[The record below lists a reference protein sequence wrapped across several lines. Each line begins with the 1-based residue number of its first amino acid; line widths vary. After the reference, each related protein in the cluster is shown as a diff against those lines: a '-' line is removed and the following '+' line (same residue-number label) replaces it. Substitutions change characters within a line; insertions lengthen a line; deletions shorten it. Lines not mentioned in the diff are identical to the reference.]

1 MRIPHT
7 LFLGAALALATSAG
21 AASPDLE
28 RLQAQIDS
36 SEMFPPDTTLI
47 AAQREGDVLQVDLWP
62 GEPVGPNQVD
72 ELVRAVDHA
81 LGEGVR
87 GVGIRLPDDH
97 GVMRTLPELFD
108 LEPVPDKGVPVPPG
122 YPSVDHPGGSD
133 GALGG
138 KTIYLSQSHGWYY
151 HESYDSWLTQRPN
164 LFDTVE
170 DFHNPEGMNQYLMR
184 YLLNAGAHVV
194 TVRESDL
201 EEEMVVVD
209 DAGAGYS
216 ETGAWAASGEDGFAG
231 GQAPYDHGVDPFE
244 LGGARQA
251 ATAAAA
257 TATAR
262 WTPEIPH
269 DGRYNVY
276 VSYPQDS
283 LSAPDA
289 HYVVHHPGGDTD
301 VYVDQRRHGS
311 SWVYVGRFWFVAGSD
326 PDRGSVELLND
337 SSDSS
342 ALVSAD
348 AVRFGGGVG
357 DVEREGTLSGHE
369 RWEEAAIYYTQYA
382 GAPTSVYDP
391 YSDGNGSDP
400 SSRSRFADWEHEDG
414 EDALYFS
421 WHSNAGGGQG
431 TSTYVYGPCAP
442 GEGCGFT
449 GYEGSEEFAEFLQDN
464 LVDAITSQWQA
475 DWSDR
480 GVRVAYFSE
489 VNPSN
494 NDEMPSAL
502 IELAFH
508 DHEEDTAL
516 LKHPLFRR
524 DTSRAMMHGM
534 IDYFAW
540 RDGVDLTY
548 PPEPPTHLQVRT
560 DSPGVVRVTWE
571 AAPHGAPLGDAAD
584 SYRVYLSLDGRSFD
598 DGVDVQGTEALVEGL
613 TGYDAVFVRVTSV
626 NAGGESFPAPVL
638 GAVPSPAETR
648 ILFVDGFDR
657 QDRTM
662 LLYRDAGGSVGE
674 VVHMDLEHM
683 NRHDF
688 SVEHL
693 RALADLGLPADSVDS
708 AVLADGL
715 AADYLLVVWGAGNEG
730 TEDESFSDAEQ
741 AWVEDHVAGGG
752 RLFVSGAE
760 IGWDLYDRGGEGDI
774 AFYADTLLAA
784 LAADDADTYVVEPD
798 PAGIFAGLGPLAFD
812 DGTEEAYD
820 VRYPDVLDVLGGGEP
835 VMFYDGDAGKPAALA
850 GPDLVYLGFPFETIL
865 GEAERL
871 AVMGDALA
879 YLIPD
884 YDPPVWDTGDDD
896 DDDDDGDDDDHGGDD
911 DNPHPHVTDPAEDGC
926 GCRVDGR
933 GAPAALGLGLA
944 LWAFLGWRRR

>member
-1 MRIPHT
+1 MRVPHT
-7 LFLGAALALATSAG
+7 LIFGATLVLAVSAG
-21 AASPDLE
+21 AASPDLDHLQT
-28 RLQAQIDS
+28 RLDA
-36 SEMFPPDTTLI
+36 SEMFPAGTTVI
-47 AAQREGDVLQVDLWP
+47 AAEREGAVLHVDLLP
-62 GEPVGPNQVD
+62 GEPVGPDQVD

-87 GVGIRLPDDH
+87 GVGIRLPDEF

-108 LEPVPDKGVPVPPG
+108 PEPVEDKGVSVPPG
-122 YPSVDHPGGSD
+122 YPPVDHPGGAE
-133 GALGG
+133 GALSG

-201 EEEMVVVD
+201 LEEMVIVD
-209 DAGAGYS
+209 DAGSGYA
-216 ETGAWAASGEDGFAG
+216 ETGAWADSDEDGFAA
-231 GQAPYDHGVDPFE
+231 GQAPYAYGTDPFE

-262 WTPEIPH
+262 WTAEIPRA
-269 DGRYNVY
+269 GRYNVY
-276 VSYPQDS
+276 VSYPQDPQA
-283 LSAPDA
+283 APDA
-289 HYVVHHPGGDTD
+289 HYVIHHPGGDSD
-301 VYVDQRRHGS
+301 VHVDQRRHGS
-311 SWVYVGRFWFVAGSD
+311 TWAYVGRFWFEAGSD
-326 PDRGSVELLND
+326 ADHGSVELLND

-357 DVEREGTLSGHE
+357 DVQREGTLSGHE

-431 TSTYVYGPCAP
+431 TSTYIYGPCAP

-449 GYEGSEEFAEFLQDN
+449 GYEGSEEFAEFVQEN
-464 LVDAITSQWQA
+464 LVDAITAQWQA

-489 VNPSN
+489 VSPSN
-494 NDEMPSAL
+494 NDEMPAAL

-508 DHEEDTAL
+508 DHEDDTAL

-540 RDGVDLTY
+540 RDGLDLTY
-548 PPEPPTHLQVRT
+548 PPEPPTHLQVKT
-560 DSPGVVRVTWE
+560 DAPGVLRVTWE
-571 AAPHGAPLGDAAD
+571 APPHGAPQGDAAD

-598 DGVDVQGTEALVEGL
+598 DGVEVQGTEALVEGL
-613 TGYDAVFVRVTSV
+613 SGYDAVFVRVTSV

-662 LLYRDAGGSVGE
+662 LLYRDAGGSIGE

-693 RALADLGLPADSVDS
+693 RALADLGLPADSADS
-708 AVLADGL
+708 AVVAEGMAD
-715 AADYLLVVWGAGNEG
+715 DYLLVVWGAGNEG

-741 AWVEDHVAGGG
+741 AWVEQHVAGGG

-760 IGWDLYDRGGEGDI
+760 IGWDLYERGGESDI

-784 LAADDADTYVVEPD
+784 LAADDADTYQVEPE
-798 PAGIFAGLGPLAFD
+798 PSGIFAGIGPLAFD
-812 DGTEEAYD
+812 DGSEEAYD
-820 VRYPDVLDVLGGGEP
+820 VRYPDVLDVLGAGEP
-835 VMFYDGDAGKPAALA
+835 VMYYDGDAGLPAALA

-871 AVMGDALA
+871 AVMWDAIA

-884 YDPPVWDTGDDD
+884 YEPPEWDDVGDD
-896 DDDDDGDDDDHGGDD
+896 DDDDDGDDDDNGGDD
-911 DNPHPHVTDPAEDGC
+911 DGPAPHVTDPADDGC
-926 GCRVDGR
+926 GCRTDGA
-933 GAPAALGLGLA
+933 GTPAALGLGLA
-944 LWAFLGWRRR
+944 LVALRIRRRR